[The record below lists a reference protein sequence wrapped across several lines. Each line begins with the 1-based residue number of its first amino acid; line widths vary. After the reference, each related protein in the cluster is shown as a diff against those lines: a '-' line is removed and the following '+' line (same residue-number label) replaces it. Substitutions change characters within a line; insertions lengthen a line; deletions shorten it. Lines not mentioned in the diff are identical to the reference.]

1 MTCKNQKSNTHHQ
14 VHRQTRSERSP
25 AAVIRARQKAR
36 GASRGGPREP
46 QAWVEGSKTMAS
58 PGYCG
63 KETFI
68 ATCFLKCLR
77 LETHI
82 LSHLPCTTL
91 VALLR
96 VLPAP
101 TSSTGSSEAGV
112 AGGQLLLGGL
122 FRVVRSTTE
131 DTCRQN
137 NSAFMERAPSK
148 MEAIRSMSLF
158 KATGPHVL
166 TQTQPQP
173 YYNQER
179 KSFNNKIF
187 CLDAHT
193 HLVSSQ
199 LLCPCG
205 IQQLKG
211 SCML

>member
-46 QAWVEGSKTMAS
+46 QAWVEGRKTTAS
-58 PGYCG
+58 PGFCG

-82 LSHLPCTTL
+82 LSHLPCATL

-112 AGGQLLLGGL
+112 AGGQLLSVGCSGL
-122 FRVVRSTTE
+122 SGAPLKTLADKTIQHLWSVTLVRWRPSE
-131 DTCRQN
+131 ACLFLKQLALTC
-137 NSAFMERAPSK
+137 
-148 MEAIRSMSLF
+148 
-158 KATGPHVL
+158 
-166 TQTQPQP
+166 
-173 YYNQER
+173 
-179 KSFNNKIF
+179 
-187 CLDAHT
+187 
-193 HLVSSQ
+193 
-199 LLCPCG
+199 
-205 IQQLKG
+205 
-211 SCML
+211 